1 MSKNLVF
8 AILGLIATIGV
19 IVILLLNLTKK
30 QNLISPIAKNK
41 QETSQDTQVLSAT
54 QKEYIDPSGFKFK
67 YPDNFSVSTAEQLAE
82 NVYSSLTLKSDDVK
96 GKTEILVEA
105 TNAKSLDD
113 WLNQNSK
120 KIVKEKLQKIKLADM
135 DAVQFEKDNKVV
147 TNAFDTG
154 GVLFTITTELKP
166 NRDTMFKLNN
176 MVISSFAFVQPEIP
190 DASTQSSD
198 GTEGE
203 VYFEDEE
210 IIE

>member
-1 MSKNLVF
+1 MSKKHIFV
-8 AILGLIATIGV
+8 ILALLATIGV
-19 IVILLLNLTKK
+19 IIILLFNLTKK
-30 QNLISPIAKNK
+30 ENLKSPLVKDK
-41 QETSQDTQVLSAT
+41 PESSQITQKLSAT
-54 QKEYIDPSGFKFK
+54 QKEYIDPTGFKFK
-67 YPDNFSVSTAEQLAE
+67 YPDNFSVSTAEQLTE
-82 NVYSSLTLKSDDVK
+82 NIYSSLTLKSDDIE
-96 GKTEILVEA
+96 GKTEILVES

-176 MVISSFAFVQPEIP
+176 MVISSFAFQTPQIP
-190 DASTQSSD
+190 AESNSKSEEGDVIF
-198 GTEGE
+198 EGE
-203 VYFEDEE
+203 EV
-210 IIE
+210 IE